1 MGFFDFVKN
10 NTEEKYQDSIIDE
23 KWNLKLKKILL
34 SNEAQALMY
43 NGVRKI
49 QEASK
54 LAMSNPSQNTIKEM
68 KTTIKEIIEK
78 GKKIENILLEN
89 GIQDIKSEHL
99 VAGFY
104 LSNICDTTFKKY
116 DSFSDD
122 EIKNTF
128 ATNLIAIGY
137 SNITVNE
144 ISLTSIEKV
153 RQTLKWIY
161 SHPMK

>member
-43 NGVRKI
+43 NGVREI

-68 KTTIKEIIEK
+68 KTTIIEIIEK
-78 GKKIENILLEN
+78 W
-89 GIQDIKSEHL
+89 
-99 VAGFY
+99 
-104 LSNICDTTFKKY
+104 
-116 DSFSDD
+116 
-122 EIKNTF
+122 
-128 ATNLIAIGY
+128 Y
-137 SNITVNE
+137 S
-144 ISLTSIEKV
+144 
-153 RQTLKWIY
+153 RY
-161 SHPMK
+161 